1 MTASVCPDKTLV
13 IDELL
18 IFQILIRLSLQPP
31 ANEPSLSI
39 AKVLTYQPSALF
51 NILII
56 VPVSIFQILIEL
68 SEELLAN
75 EPSLNTTNDVIRPL
89 CPDKL
94 LTVDSELISQILIE

>member
-1 MTASVCPDKTLV
+1 M
-13 IDELL
+13 
-18 IFQILIRLSLQPP
+18 
-31 ANEPSLSI
+31 
-39 AKVLTYQPSALF
+39 
-51 NILII
+51 
-56 VPVSIFQILIEL
+56 SIFQILIEL